1 MLDEEEE
8 DKPETLD
15 EIKKKM
21 KDLFSKLDTLTHY
34 NYTPQA
40 AHADVKIIR
49 NLPTISMEE
58 VAPVAMN
65 DANLLAP
72 QEISDKKKGEYLN
85 FFTTYI
91 LFIIFFIQALDC
103 VLNLIFQITV
113 LRLNYLVQHEKQYYS
128 PLI

>member
-34 NYTPQA
+34 HYTPQA
-40 AHADVKIIR
+40 IHADVKVIR

-58 VAPVAMN
+58 VAPVAMS
-65 DANLLAP
+65 DATLLAP
-72 QEISDKKKGEYLN
+72 QEIADKKKGKLKFKYKISRISN
-85 FFTTYI
+85 
-91 LFIIFFIQALDC
+91 
-103 VLNLIFQITV
+103 
-113 LRLNYLVQHEKQYYS
+113 RLQQCFSRKKS
-128 PLI
+128 F

>member
-34 NYTPQA
+34 HYTPQA
-40 AHADVKIIR
+40 IHADVKVIR

-58 VAPVAMN
+58 VAPVAMS
-65 DANLLAP
+65 DATLLAP
-72 QEISDKKKGEYLN
+72 QEIADKKKGKLK
-85 FFTTYI
+85 F
-91 LFIIFFIQALDC
+91 
-103 VLNLIFQITV
+103 
-113 LRLNYLVQHEKQYYS
+113 
-128 PLI
+128 